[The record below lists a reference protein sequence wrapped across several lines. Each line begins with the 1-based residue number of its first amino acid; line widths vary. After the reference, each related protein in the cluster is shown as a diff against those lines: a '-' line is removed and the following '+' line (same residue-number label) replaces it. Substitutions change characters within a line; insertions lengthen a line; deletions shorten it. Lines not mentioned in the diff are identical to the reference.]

1 MLKAKHVS
9 WSPVVKPVSR
19 PVSVKKRACPRKTT
33 TFRAAADGRTSAKH
47 GHLIAHSRKDTHSL
61 LLTLR
66 KGQHRDF
73 QLLVDLPSRRIR
85 RIYDGTTSWTV
96 RAGQPTMMELSCT
109 VGTVLWLDDN
119 QRRRAA
125 TPGFRVDWLNG
136 VHQLCVAPAQSRDR
150 RRRRGSRRAVS
161 GAAPSR
167 HAGRRARTSARRRTS
182 GR

>member
-9 WSPVVKPVSR
+9 WSPVVRPISR
-19 PVSVKKRACPRKTT
+19 PVSVKKRATPRTTT
-33 TFRAAADGRTSAKH
+33 TFRSSADGLTSAKC

-66 KGQHRDF
+66 RGQHRDF

-96 RAGQPTMMELSCT
+96 RESQPTTIELSCT
-109 VGTVLWLDDN
+109 LGTVLWLDDN

-136 VHQLCVAPAQSRDR
+136 VHRLCVAQARKKV
-150 RRRRGSRRAVS
+150 RRRGSRRAVS
-161 GAAPSR
+161 DAAPSR
-167 HAGRRARTSARRRTS
+167 RARRTSRRRRTS
-182 GR
+182 SRR

>member
-19 PVSVKKRACPRKTT
+19 PVSVKKRATPRTT
-33 TFRAAADGRTSAKH
+33 TKFRSSANGLTSAKC

-66 KGQHRDF
+66 RGQHRDF

-96 RAGQPTMMELSCT
+96 RDGQPTTMELSCT
-109 VGTVLWLDDN
+109 LGTVLWLDDN

-136 VHQLCVAPAQSRDR
+136 VHRICVAQARKVR
-150 RRRRGSRRAVS
+150 RRDSRRAVS
-161 GAAPSR
+161 DAAPSR
-167 HAGRRARTSARRRTS
+167 RARRSSRRRRTS
-182 GR
+182 RR